1 MASRNPHPSV
11 AVLIHYSAEIS
22 LLIIASVIYYCI
34 TRLAWSKVIVA
45 APSSSYSGRPASP
58 RGAEMRRSASLI
70 TTSLNKK
77 EERGLLWMTVPKNYR
92 YVH

>member
-1 MASRNPHPSV
+1 MASRNPRPTTV
-11 AVLIHYSAEIS
+11 VLIHCSAELS
-22 LLIIASVIYYCI
+22 LLIIASIIYYCI
-34 TRLAWSKVIVA
+34 TRLAWSKVIVP

-58 RGAEMRRSASLI
+58 RSSEVRRGAPLI

-92 YVH
+92 YVR